1 MPLQIR
7 DFTESALEKL
17 LDTMVKEGREPDGWE
32 AQSLLAAIG
41 AMVCGRYVL
50 AMSFMDQVVGVRDQ
64 RETGWPRLE
73 TTPSVDHLR
82 LALGN
87 ARLVKLAE

>member
-32 AQSLLAAIG
+32 AQSLLAAMG
-41 AMVCGRYVL
+41 YVL
-50 AMSFMDQVVGVRDQ
+50 ALPGHSHALIAGAGIAPEPAPASWARWWNRRRQQTERVEGRP
-64 RETGWPRLE
+64 TGDPFR
-73 TTPSVDHLR
+73 
-82 LALGN
+82 
-87 ARLVKLAE
+87 